1 MSHVYPTLDEILAIH
16 QDQIERFGGTPGILN
31 KGALDSALMR
41 PQQGYYNNLIE
52 ETAALLE
59 SLVTNHAFVDGNK
72 RVAFFGTDAFLRING
87 HCIDCDSDEANR
99 FIRSILADKSNR
111 LERIQAW
118 LREHIKTLPKNE

>member
-16 QDQIERFGGTPGILN
+16 EDQIERFGGTPGILN

-59 SLVTNHAFVDGNK
+59 SSSHK
-72 RVAFFGTDAFLRING
+72 PRI
-87 HCIDCDSDEANR
+87 C
-99 FIRSILADKSNR
+99 
-111 LERIQAW
+111 
-118 LREHIKTLPKNE
+118 